1 MTFGNKRCIILKN
14 YNRKSNHKGHF
25 PMKTKYYTKMLFP
38 LSLFGFIFRVLEIMF
53 AIEPES
59 GFYYTESVI
68 PLLCN
73 IYNFLVIAFFI
84 SETFLIKSEN
94 KSLRKRFGSISGV
107 DKVLMLFAA
116 VFILANALNNFLFEL
131 NINYSYGSVNDIFSA
146 SPVYVLIFAGLS
158 CIFLVFFSSA
168 PKKYATSSFMSILS
182 LSITVYYL
190 IRLFTRFLDLNEIL
204 SKAYGTYTIL
214 LLGFIVLSCMNFS
227 KIIAGIFS
235 KKYFIAFGLCTA
247 YLAIIHLAEFI
258 MSFLPDNPYNI
269 SVDIFAYAADF
280 FIAAV
285 ILRFVLVISKKIDKS
300 EKTAE
305 SAVQN
310 DVLTESNSLNG

>member
-1 MTFGNKRCIILKN
+1 
-14 YNRKSNHKGHF
+14 
-25 PMKTKYYTKMLFP
+25 
-38 LSLFGFIFRVLEIMF
+38 
-53 AIEPES
+53 
-59 GFYYTESVI
+59 
-68 PLLCN
+68 
-73 IYNFLVIAFFI
+73 
-84 SETFLIKSEN
+84 
-94 KSLRKRFGSISGV
+94 
-107 DKVLMLFAA
+107 
-116 VFILANALNNFLFEL
+116 
-131 NINYSYGSVNDIFSA
+131 
-146 SPVYVLIFAGLS
+146 
-158 CIFLVFFSSA
+158 
-168 PKKYATSSFMSILS
+168 
-182 LSITVYYL
+182 
-190 IRLFTRFLDLNEIL
+190 
-204 SKAYGTYTIL
+204 
-214 LLGFIVLSCMNFS
+214 MNFS